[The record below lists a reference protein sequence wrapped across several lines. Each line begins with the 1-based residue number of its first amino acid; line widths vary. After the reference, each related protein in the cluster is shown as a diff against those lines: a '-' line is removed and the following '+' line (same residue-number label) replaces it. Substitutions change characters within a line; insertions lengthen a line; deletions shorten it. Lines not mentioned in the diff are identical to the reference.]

1 MTVKEIV
8 KAYLEEN
15 GYDGLFQD
23 DCACKIDDLM
33 RFMPCDP
40 LPENCMAGYL
50 KKPCHPGKYWNCEY
64 DFIIGEKKGICNL
77 CWRE

>member
-15 GYDGLFQD
+15 GYDGLYATG

-33 RFMPCDP
+33 PCYESLD
-40 LPENCMAGYL
+40 NCMAGYL
-50 KKPCHPGKYWNCEY
+50 KKPCHLGKYWNCEY

-77 CWRE
+77 CRRE